1 MWGIRWASCR
11 TRDDRRGGHGNNSE
25 AAASKWQRAERAQN
39 LTKINL
45 PPSIRDVGESLRGSS
60 SSSTS
65 ILSGPFVDRGIEPAS
80 IMSRPQS
87 QISIDKLNIERQP
100 RGWRVYR
107 CSYTDRYAFSTTAIS
122 TVIIGEGRKKE
133 FAWVFQR
140 YDAYTAFNLL
150 EKDLS
155 RSSPPLRCFNLVLD
169 TSLIYLNWPSI
180 EWHRT
185 IRVFSS
191 SFTNSVSRDFQAD
204 REIEIFVYLRTF
216 VLDLLPFGIGW
227 MM

>member
-1 MWGIRWASCR
+1 MTRVSMLSAS
-11 TRDDRRGGHGNNSE
+11 
-25 AAASKWQRAERAQN
+25 
-39 LTKINL
+39 
-45 PPSIRDVGESLRGSS
+45 
-60 SSSTS
+60 
-65 ILSGPFVDRGIEPAS
+65 
-80 IMSRPQS
+80 
-87 QISIDKLNIERQP
+87 
-100 RGWRVYR
+100 
-107 CSYTDRYAFSTTAIS
+107 SYTDRYAFPTTAIS

-191 SFTNSVSRDFQAD
+191 FFTNSVSRDFQAD

-216 VLDLLPFGIGW
+216 TRSPSVWNWLNDVGYVEIRFRVLKNGNVR
-227 MM
+227 